1 MENLTNQDEYTACYA
16 QSDHSRETS
25 AIFQIRSKNYVK
37 SRKIFGTSTRKAK
50 G

>member
-1 MENLTNQDEYTACYA
+1 MENLAIHDKYTACYA
-16 QSDHSRETS
+16 QSDHSREIP

-37 SRKIFGTSTRKAK
+37 SRKICDTSTRKAK